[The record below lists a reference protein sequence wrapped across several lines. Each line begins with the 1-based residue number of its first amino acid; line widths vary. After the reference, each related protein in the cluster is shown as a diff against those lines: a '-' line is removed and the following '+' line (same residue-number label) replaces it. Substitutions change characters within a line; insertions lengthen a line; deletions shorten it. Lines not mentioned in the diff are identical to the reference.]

1 MPRRNIHQ
9 EPWHF
14 GYYVKWKWKRAGKTL
29 QMTWLLSVIIPFESL
44 LQTGFPFF
52 IQLEMVSR
60 EMCPT
65 FLRPAL
71 KNFKRE
77 DTGINSAS
85 HKGNKLIP
93 HFKIPEVEESKNGS
107 SFNELIESH
116 SLSGNCGSKC
126 LNMHGVYIQ
135 SEAISDSDAVTLR
148 LAVSKGYRAS
158 LRNTVILDQYEVIEL
173 SSLSSSIP
181 VWLDLNTHMCC
192 ILWLKFSV
200 IFSCNWVIEKWFV
213 HPFYGNS
220 YSGIITIKGFR
231 WF

>member
-1 MPRRNIHQ
+1 M
-9 EPWHF
+9 E
-14 GYYVKWKWKRAGKTL
+14 VE
-29 QMTWLLSVIIPFESL
+29 ESWWDFADDL
-44 LQTGFPFF
+44 TALCHYSIWQFIADRFLFF

-77 DTGINSAS
+77 DTGINSVS
-85 HKGNKLIP
+85 HKGNKLVP

-116 SLSGNCGSKC
+116 SLSGNYWSKC

-192 ILWLKFSV
+192 FL
-200 IFSCNWVIEKWFV
+200 
-213 HPFYGNS
+213 
-220 YSGIITIKGFR
+220 
-231 WF
+231 